1 MSPHEPVPGEDPERD
16 DDDPGPGFVLAA
28 GVVVY
33 ALMGAFAL
41 FWLWTRD
48 RLWALPEQAV
58 GRHGPFAASG
68 VGLAVGLISAALLA
82 WAMRRFV
89 SVRELMSMAHKLFA
103 KAGEATGLAFVLV
116 AAVSEELFF
125 RLAVQDA
132 LGLTGSVAGY
142 VLLNSSVAG
151 LRWLPITVLHAL
163 ALGLI
168 VDQGFGLLGSTTAHA
183 VMNYLSLKRIQ
194 DP

>member
-1 MSPHEPVPGEDPERD
+1 MSEHQPVPGEDPDRD
-16 DDDPGPGFVLAA
+16 GDDPAPGFVLAA
-28 GVVVY
+28 GVVIY
-33 ALMGAFAL
+33 AVMGSMAL
-41 FWLWTRD
+41 FWLWLRD
-48 RLWALPEQAV
+48 RLEVLPEQAV
-58 GRHGPFAASG
+58 GRHGPFAASA
-68 VGLAVGLISAALLA
+68 VGLAVGLVSAALLA

-89 SVRELMSMAHKLFA
+89 GVRALMAMAHKLFTGS
-103 KAGEATGLAFVLV
+103 GEGIGLAFILV
-116 AAVSEELFF
+116 AAISEELFF

-132 LGLTGSVAGY
+132 LGLVGSVAGY

-163 ALGLI
+163 LLGLI
-168 VDQGFGLLGSTTAHA
+168 VETGFGLLGSTTAHA